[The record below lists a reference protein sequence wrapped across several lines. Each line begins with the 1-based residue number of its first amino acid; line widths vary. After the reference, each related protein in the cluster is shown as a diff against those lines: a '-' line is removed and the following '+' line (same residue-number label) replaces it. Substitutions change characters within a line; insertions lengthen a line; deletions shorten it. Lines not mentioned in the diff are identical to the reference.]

1 MGRGFPVM
9 ATSRVHGSP
18 GLTLVSRNSR
28 VNSGGVW
35 PTAAVLTTL
44 WDDST
49 RRVLTMCSSAPVLTD
64 SDAKQRAD
72 PAELDAFTT

>member
-1 MGRGFPVM
+1 MT
-9 ATSRVHGSP
+9 TSSVHGSP

-28 VNSGGVW
+28 VNSGGLC
-35 PTAAVLTTL
+35 PAATVFSVL

-49 RRVLTMCSSAPVLTD
+49 RRVLTMCFSAPVLTD
-64 SDAKQRAD
+64 SDAKQRAE